1 MRETSPEMASSNKY
15 SLPWKFLLCEKQ
27 LMLKIVQSSQKE
39 FLTSLAIEKISGS
52 VVPFLYLIGKPPDSR
67 TVLVP
72 VDV

>member
-1 MRETSPEMASSNKY
+1 LYQLKNKTHN
-15 SLPWKFLLCEKQ
+15 
-27 LMLKIVQSSQKE
+27 MI
-39 FLTSLAIEKISGS
+39 TSLAIEKISGS